1 VRDVVLLDVTPLS
14 LGIET
19 LGGVM
24 TVLIPRN
31 TTIPTKK
38 SQVFS
43 TASDNQPEVEVHVLQ
58 GERPMVS
65 GNKSLGRFHLGG
77 IPPAPRGMPQIEVT
91 FDIDANGI
99 LHVSA
104 KDRATGKEQSIR
116 IEAKSGLDES
126 EIQRMVHDAEAHA
139 SEDQKRKE
147 QVEAR
152 NRADQLAYE
161 VEKNFKEH
169 GGKLDAA
176 LRADIEREL
185 NGLKEALKGDDA
197 ARIQAASDSLQKA
210 WHQAAA
216 QMYQSTAQP
225 PPADGPAPGGEPAG
239 EPAGRRK
246 GDGAVDADYEVMN

>member
-1 VRDVVLLDVTPLS
+1 
-14 LGIET
+14 
-19 LGGVM
+19 
-24 TVLIPRN
+24 
-31 TTIPTKK
+31 
-38 SQVFS
+38 VFS

-58 GERPMVS
+58 GERPVVA

-116 IEAKSGLDES
+116 IEAKSGLS
-126 EIQRMVHDAEAHA
+126 EQDIQAMVHDAEAHA
-139 SEDQKRKE
+139 VEDQKRKE

-161 VEKNFKEH
+161 VDKNFKEH
-169 GGKLDAA
+169 GGKLDPE
-176 LRADIEREL
+176 LRANIESEL
-185 NGLKEALKGDDA
+185 NGLREALKGEDYD
-197 ARIQAASDSLQKA
+197 RIEKASESLQKV

-216 QMYQSTAQP
+216 QMYQSA
-225 PPADGPAPGGEPAG
+225 GPAPGAESGGDPAAGGSSATEEPD
-239 EPAGRRK
+239 PK
-246 GDGAVDADYEVMN
+246 KKKPGDGAVDADYEVMN